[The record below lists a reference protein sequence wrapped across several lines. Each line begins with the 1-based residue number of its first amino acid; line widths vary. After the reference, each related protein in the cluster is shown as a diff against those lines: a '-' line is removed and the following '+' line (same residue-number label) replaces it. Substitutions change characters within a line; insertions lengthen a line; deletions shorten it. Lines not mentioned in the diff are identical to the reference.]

1 MRLAVIGS
9 RTFKDYNLLK
19 NELKKYIGKVEEIV
33 SGGAIG
39 ADELA
44 EKFAKEYNIPIK
56 IFKPNWN
63 LYGKAAGYK
72 RNAEIWSYADE
83 GIAFHD
89 GVSSGTKHSIEL
101 SKFYGKKLNV
111 IKF

>member
-1 MRLAVIGS
+1 MKLAVVGNRS
-9 RTFKDYNLLK
+9 FNDYDLLK
-19 NELKKYIGKVEEIV
+19 MELKKYTITEIV

-56 IFKPNWN
+56 VFKPNWS

-72 RNAEIWSYADE
+72 RNAEIWQYADE
-83 GIAFHD
+83 GIAFWN
-89 GVSSGTKHSIEL
+89 GVSTGTQHSFDL
-101 SKFYGKKLNV
+101 SKFYNKKLK
-111 IKF
+111 IIEF

>member
-1 MRLAVIGS
+1 MRLAVVGS
-9 RTFKDYNLLK
+9 RSFKDYNLLK
-19 NELKKYIGKVEEIV
+19 SELKKYENITEIV

-44 EKFAKEYNIPIK
+44 EKFAKEYNIPVK

-72 RNAEIWSYADE
+72 RNAEIWQYADE
-83 GIAFHD
+83 GIAYWD
-89 GVSSGTKHSIEL
+89 GISKGTSHSIEL
-101 SKFYGKKLNV
+101 SKFYGKKLKI